1 MKPATAV
8 FLALCLSACSILKDK
23 RADEASSEPWQP
35 LATCA
40 ETRPVPDA
48 ASGAAAGARVGG
60 TQTSHGCFFTADGY
74 GATPE
79 ASRPLTPGQRKLA
92 AMRAAEVDAYRKL
105 AEQVH
110 GFNIDGR
117 TTVADFVAQN
127 DAIRAWVEAL
137 VRGARIVS
145 NEPVEDGNYKATVE
159 LVTPPDFPGCLAV
172 ATCPVAKKEKAPE
185 KDKPA
190 PATSQPQAEPT
201 PSPVAETTPPP
212 TSRHIT
218 RPHCVSG
225 CVDPA
230 QNYAN

>member
-1 MKPATAV
+1 MKPAAAAV
-8 FLALCLSACSILKDK
+8 FLALCLSGCSILKDK
-23 RADEASSEPWQP
+23 RADEASSEPWQA

-48 ASGAAAGARVGG
+48 ASGG
-60 TQTSHGCFFTADGY
+60 TQTSGSAVGCFFTADGY

-117 TTVADFVAQN
+117 TTVADFVARN

-145 NEPVEDGNYKATVE
+145 NEPIEDGNYKATVE

-201 PSPVAETTPPP
+201 PSPAAETTPPP

-218 RPHCVSG
+218 RPPCVSG

>member
-1 MKPATAV
+1 MKPAV
-8 FLALCLSACSILKDK
+8 PLVVLALCLPACSALTGKPPTS
-23 RADEASSEPWQP
+23 ASAEPWQP
-35 LATCA
+35 MATCA

-48 ASGAAAGARVGG
+48 ASGAKQAA
-60 TQTSHGCFFTADGY
+60 HGCFFTAEGY

-79 ASRPLTPGQRKLA
+79 AARPLTPGQRKLA

-117 TTVADFVAQN
+117 TTVADFVARN

-145 NEPVEDGNYKATVE
+145 NEPIEDGNYKATVE
-159 LVTPPDFPGCLAV
+159 LVTPPDFPGCLAL
-172 ATCPVAKKEKAPE
+172 ATCPVKKENPPKKDAPTQKPAEPQPEPAKKAAP
-185 KDKPA
+185 P
-190 PATSQPQAEPT
+190 
-201 PSPVAETTPPP
+201 
-212 TSRHIT
+212 RHVT
-218 RPHCVSG
+218 RPHCVTG
-225 CVDPA
+225 CVEPA

>member
-1 MKPATAV
+1 MKPAAAAV
-8 FLALCLSACSILKDK
+8 FLALCLSGC
-23 RADEASSEPWQP
+23 ASLTDRTGQAASEPWQA

-48 ASGAAAGARVGG
+48 ASGAKQAA
-60 TQTSHGCFFTADGY
+60 HGCFFTAEGY

-92 AMRAAEVDAYRKL
+92 AIRAAEVDAYRKL

-117 TTVADFVAQN
+117 TTVADFVARN

-159 LVTPPDFPGCLAV
+159 LVTPPDFPGCLAL
-172 ATCPVAKKEKAPE
+172 ATCPVKKENPPKKDAPTQ
-185 KDKPA
+185 KPA
-190 PATSQPQAEPT
+190 EPQPEPAK
-201 PSPVAETTPPP
+201 ETVPPA
-212 TSRHIT
+212 SRHIT

>member
-1 MKPATAV
+1 MKPAAAAV
-8 FLALCLSACSILKDK
+8 FLTLYLSGC
-23 RADEASSEPWQP
+23 ASLTDRTGQAASEPWQP

-48 ASGAAAGARVGG
+48 ASGAKQAA
-60 TQTSHGCFFTADGY
+60 HGCFFTAEGY

-79 ASRPLTPGQRKLA
+79 AARPLTPGQRKLA

-145 NEPVEDGNYKATVE
+145 NEPIEDGNYKATVE
-159 LVTPPDFPGCLAV
+159 LVAPPDFPGCLAL
-172 ATCPVAKKEKAPE
+172 ATCPVKKENPPKKDAPTQ
-185 KDKPA
+185 KPA
-190 PATSQPQAEPT
+190 EPQPEPAK
-201 PSPVAETTPPP
+201 ETVPPA
-212 TSRHIT
+212 SRHIT
-218 RPHCVSG
+218 RPPCVTG

>member
-1 MKPATAV
+1 MKPASAV
-8 FLALCLSACSILKDK
+8 FLALCLSGC
-23 RADEASSEPWQP
+23 ASLTGRPGQAASEPWQP

-48 ASGAAAGARVGG
+48 AADGKRSAPTV
-60 TQTSHGCFFTADGY
+60 GCFFTADGY

-159 LVTPPDFPGCLAV
+159 LVTPPDFPGCLAL

-218 RPHCVSG
+218 RPPCVTG

>member
-1 MKPATAV
+1 MKPAAAAV
-8 FLALCLSACSILKDK
+8 FLALCLSGCTSLTDRTGQA
-23 RADEASSEPWQP
+23 ASEPWQP

-48 ASGAAAGARVGG
+48 AADGKRSAP
-60 TQTSHGCFFTADGY
+60 TEGCFFTADGY

-117 TTVADFVAQN
+117 TTVADFVARN

-145 NEPVEDGNYKATVE
+145 NEPIEDGNYKATVE
-159 LVTPPDFPGCLAV
+159 LVTPPDFPGCLAL

-201 PSPVAETTPPP
+201 PSPAAETTPPP